1 MNIPKRKKTGV
12 GELLEPRITTYK
24 MKNVLDKLKADQT
37 VHKGNTSRAEQRDYS
52 IEAESF

>member
-12 GELLEPRITTYK
+12 GKLLEPRTTTYE
-24 MKNVLDKLKADQT
+24 MKIVLDKLKADQT

>member
-12 GELLEPRITTYK
+12 GELLEPRITTYE